1 MIQTMKRLFI
11 AITVMILTVSMS
23 GQGSVD
29 AIFSEYD
36 GRDGY
41 VTVSISGGLL
51 KLAAIIESSDEELNT
66 LAKSVTGIRV
76 LAREEE
82 TAGRDYGFFNEVMNA
97 IDKSEYEEYMDINSS
112 GTRAKILVKSRDDVF
127 TEFLMVVGGD
137 DSALIQIRGKMTADD
152 IRKFS
157 ADMGENGGKIV
168 INRFQ

>member
-1 MIQTMKRLFI
+1 MKRLFI
-11 AITVMILTVSMS
+11 AISVMLLAVSLS

-29 AIFSEYD
+29 AIFSQYD

-41 VTVSISGGLL
+41 ATVSISGSLL

-76 LAREEE
+76 LAREDDNNKRE
-82 TAGRDYGFFNEVMNA
+82 YGFFDAVMNA

-112 GTRAKILVKSRDDVF
+112 GTRAKVLVKARDEVF

-137 DSALIQIRGKMTADD
+137 DSALIQIRGRMTAED

-157 ADMGENGGKIV
+157 SGMGENGGRII
-168 INRFQ
+168 INRF